1 MKKNLTRKLALSAAA
16 MGVAA
21 LSVTTT
27 TYAWFTSNSEAT
39 ASNVSGTVINAGEGN
54 LLVST
59 DAITWGKTATFAANN
74 TLLKP
79 VHVNAAANTYTDEKG
94 TAVTDGTKSYTVYFN
109 VSNVAKGSS
118 VHMKVNLSGFS
129 DAVEQTLLADAGTDK
144 DAKAGN
150 KVTVGL
156 QDVLAMNI
164 NDVATFPTGA
174 TATKTDG
181 ITSPLNGKAYR
192 YKAETPTAAD
202 AVTYYNNLLGEDLVR
217 PTTGYTDQYAET
229 TLMGA
234 EGATNFTLYTLGE
247 NERSAVFGLTFTFFI
262 DGWDYQCFNAVADSF
277 FTTGAFEFSVVAPA
291 NPENN

>member
-27 TYAWFTSNSEAT
+27 TYAWFTSNSTAT
-39 ASNVSGTVINAGEGN
+39 ASDVSGTVIDAGEGN

-59 DAITWGKTATFAANN
+59 DAITWGKTATFAAND

-94 TAVTDGTKSYTVYFN
+94 TAVTDGVKSYTVYFN
-109 VSNVAKGSS
+109 VSNVAAGSS

-129 DAVEQTLLADAGTDK
+129 DAVQQTLLADAGTSEE
-144 DAKAGN
+144 AKAGK

-164 NDVATFPTGA
+164 NDVASFPAEA
-174 TATKTDG
+174 TATKTAD

-192 YKAETPTAAD
+192 YKAEEATAAD
-202 AVTYYNNLLGEDLVR
+202 AVIYYNNLLGEDLHR
-217 PTTGYTDQYAET
+217 PTTGYTDQFADT

-234 EGATNFTLYTLGE
+234 TEATDFTLYTLGE
-247 NERSAVFGLTFTFFI
+247 KDRSAVFGLTFTFFI
-262 DGWDYQCFNAVADSF
+262 DGWDYQCFNAVAESLF
-277 FTTGAFEFSVVAPA
+277 KTGTFEFSVVKKSA
-291 NPENN
+291 

>member
-27 TYAWFTSNSEAT
+27 TYAWFTSNSTAT
-39 ASNVSGTVINAGEGN
+39 ASKVSGTVRDAGEGN

-59 DAITWGKTATFAANN
+59 DAKNWGKTATFAETN

-79 VHVNAAANTYTDEKG
+79 VHVNAAANTYTDENG
-94 TAVTDGTKSYTVYFN
+94 QTVADGVKKYTVYFN
-109 VSNVAKGSS
+109 ISNVAAGSS

-129 DAVEQTLLADAGTDK
+129 DAVEHTLLADAGTSEE
-144 DAKAGN
+144 AKAGK

-164 NDVATFPTGA
+164 NDVAEFPTGA
-174 TATKTDG
+174 TATKTAD
-181 ITSPLNGKAYR
+181 ITSPLSGKAYR
-192 YKAETPTAAD
+192 YKAETAVAAD
-202 AVTYYNNLLGEDLVR
+202 AVTYYNNLLGGNLVR
-217 PTTGYTDQYAET
+217 PTTGYTDQYADT

-234 EGATNFTLYTLGE
+234 TATDFTLYTLGE
-247 NERSAVFGLTFTFFI
+247 TQRSAVFGLTFTFFI
-262 DGWDYQCFNAVADSF
+262 DGWDYQCFNAVADSL
-277 FTTGAFEFSVVAPA
+277 FTTGTFEFSVVAPK
-291 NPENN
+291 NQNN

>member
-27 TYAWFTSNSEAT
+27 TYAWFTSNSTAT
-39 ASNVSGTVINAGEGN
+39 ASNVSGTVIDAGEGN

-59 DAITWGKTATFAANN
+59 DAITWGKTATFAAN
-74 TLLKP
+74 TIKLKP

-94 TAVTDGTKSYTVYFN
+94 TAVTDGVKSYTVYFN
-109 VSNVAKGSS
+109 VSNVAAGSS

-129 DAVEQTLLADAGTDK
+129 DAVQQTLLADAGTSEE
-144 DAKAGN
+144 AKAGK

-164 NDVATFPTGA
+164 NDVATFPEGA
-174 TATKTDG
+174 TATKTAD

-192 YKAETPTAAD
+192 YKAESEAAAD
-202 AVTYYNNLLGEDLVR
+202 AVTYYNNLLGETISR
-217 PTTGYTDQYAET
+217 PGTGYTDQYAST

-234 EGATNFTLYTLGE
+234 TEATDFTLYTLGDDQ
-247 NERSAVFGLTFTFFI
+247 RSAVFGLTFTFFI
-262 DGWDYQCFNAVADSF
+262 DGWDYQCFNAVAESL
-277 FTTGAFEFSVVAPA
+277 FTTGTFEFTVVKKSA
-291 NPENN
+291 

>member
-27 TYAWFTSNSEAT
+27 TYAWFTSNSTAT
-39 ASNVSGTVINAGEGN
+39 ASNVSGTVIDAGEGN

-59 DAITWGKTATFAANN
+59 DAKTWGKTATFGAND
-74 TLLKP
+74 TKLKP
-79 VHVNAAANTYTDEKG
+79 VHVNASANTYTDEKG
-94 TAVTDGTKSYTVYFN
+94 TAVNDGVKSYTVYFN
-109 VSNVAKGSS
+109 ISNVAAGSS

-129 DAVEQTLLADAGTDK
+129 AAVEQTLLADAGTSEE
-144 DAKAGN
+144 AKAGK

-181 ITSPLNGKAYR
+181 ITSPLSGKAYR
-192 YKAETPTAAD
+192 YKAETAVAAD
-202 AVTYYNNLLGEDLVR
+202 AVTYYNNLLGETISR
-217 PTTGYTDQYAET
+217 PTTGYNDQYDETT

-234 EGATNFTLYTLGE
+234 TEATDFTLYTLGTDQ
-247 NERSAVFGLTFTFFI
+247 RSAVFGLTFTFFI
-262 DGWDYQCFNAVADSF
+262 DGWDYQCFNAVAESL
-277 FTTGAFEFSVVAPA
+277 FTTGTFEFSVVKKSA
-291 NPENN
+291 

>member
-27 TYAWFTSNSEAT
+27 TYAWFTSNSTAT
-39 ASNVSGTVINAGEGN
+39 ASNVSGTVIDAGEGN

-59 DAITWGKTATFAANN
+59 DAITWGKTATFAAN
-74 TLLKP
+74 TTKLKP

-94 TAVTDGTKSYTVYFN
+94 TAVTDGVKSYTVYFN
-109 VSNVAKGSS
+109 VSNVAAGSS

-129 DAVEQTLLADAGTDK
+129 DAVQQTLLADAGTSEE
-144 DAKAGN
+144 AKAGK

-164 NDVATFPTGA
+164 NDVATFPEGA
-174 TATKTDG
+174 TATKTAD

-192 YKAETPTAAD
+192 YKAESEAAAD
-202 AVTYYNNLLGEDLVR
+202 AVTYYNNLLGETISR
-217 PTTGYTDQYAET
+217 PGTGYTDQYAST

-234 EGATNFTLYTLGE
+234 TEATDFTLYTLGDDQ
-247 NERSAVFGLTFTFFI
+247 RSAVFGLTFTFFI
-262 DGWDYQCFNAVADSF
+262 DGWDYQCFNAVAESL
-277 FTTGAFEFSVVAPA
+277 FTTGTFEFSVVKKSA
-291 NPENN
+291 

>member
-27 TYAWFTSNSEAT
+27 TYAWFTSNSTAT

-59 DAITWGKTATFAANN
+59 DAKTWGKSATFAAN
-74 TLLKP
+74 TTKLKP

-94 TAVTDGTKSYTVYFN
+94 ANVPDGVKSYTIYFN
-109 VSNVAKGSS
+109 VSNVAAGSS

-129 DAVEQTLLADAGTDK
+129 SAVEQTLLADAGTSDE
-144 DAKAGN
+144 AKAGK

-156 QDVLAMNI
+156 EDVLAMNI
-164 NDVATFPTGA
+164 NDVAEFPTGA
-174 TATKTDG
+174 TATKTAD
-181 ITSPLNGKAYR
+181 ITSPLSNKAYR
-192 YKAETPTAAD
+192 YKAETEVAAD
-202 AVTYYNNLLGEDLVR
+202 AVEYYNNLLGEHITR
-217 PTTGYTDQYAET
+217 PTTGYTDQYDNTT

-234 EGATNFTLYTLGE
+234 TEATDFTLYTLGTDQ
-247 NERSAVFGLTFTFFI
+247 RSAVFGLTFTFFI
-262 DGWDYQCFNAVADSF
+262 DGWDYQCFNAVAESL
-277 FTTGAFEFSVVAPA
+277 FTTGTFEFSVVKKSA
-291 NPENN
+291 

>member
-39 ASNVSGTVINAGEGN
+39 ASNVSGTVIDAGEGN

-59 DAITWGKTATFAANN
+59 DAIHWGKTATFGTN
-74 TLLKP
+74 TNLLKP

-109 VSNVAKGSS
+109 ISNVAAGSS
-118 VHMKVNLSGFS
+118 VHMKVNLDGFS
-129 DAVEQTLLADAGTDK
+129 KKVEQTLLADAGTSD

-156 QDVLAMNI
+156 EDVLAMNI
-164 NDVATFPTGA
+164 KDVATFPEGA
-174 TATKTDG
+174 TAAKTEG
-181 ITSPLNGKAYR
+181 ITSPLNGKNYR
-192 YKAETPTAAD
+192 YQAEQEASAD
-202 AVTYYNNLLGEDLVR
+202 AVTYYNNLLGGEPISR
-217 PTTGYTDQYAET
+217 PTTGYTEQYAST
-229 TLMGA
+229 TIMGG
-234 EGATNFTLYTLGE
+234 EGATDFPLYTLGE

-262 DGWDYQCFNAVADSF
+262 DGWDYQCFSAIGGSAITAGKIN
-277 FTTGAFEFSVVAPA
+277 FEIKTNS
-291 NPENN
+291 

>member
-27 TYAWFTSNSEAT
+27 TYAWFTSNSTAT
-39 ASNVSGTVINAGEGN
+39 ASNVSGTVIDAGEGN

-59 DAITWGKTATFAANN
+59 DAITWGKTATFAAN
-74 TLLKP
+74 TIKLKP

-94 TAVTDGTKSYTVYFN
+94 TAVTDGVKSYTVYFN
-109 VSNVAKGSS
+109 VSNVAAGSS

-129 DAVEQTLLADAGTDK
+129 DAVQQTLLADAGTSEE
-144 DAKAGN
+144 AKAGK

-164 NDVATFPTGA
+164 NDVATFPEGA
-174 TATKTDG
+174 TATKTAD

-192 YKAETPTAAD
+192 YKAESEAAAD
-202 AVTYYNNLLGEDLVR
+202 AVTYYNNLLGETISR
-217 PTTGYTDQYAET
+217 PGTGYTDQYAST

-234 EGATNFTLYTLGE
+234 TEATDFTLYTLGDE
-247 NERSAVFGLTFTFFI
+247 QRSAVFGLTFTFFI
-262 DGWDYQCFNAVADSF
+262 DGWDYQCFNAVAESL
-277 FTTGAFEFSVVAPA
+277 FTTGTFEFSVVKKSA
-291 NPENN
+291 